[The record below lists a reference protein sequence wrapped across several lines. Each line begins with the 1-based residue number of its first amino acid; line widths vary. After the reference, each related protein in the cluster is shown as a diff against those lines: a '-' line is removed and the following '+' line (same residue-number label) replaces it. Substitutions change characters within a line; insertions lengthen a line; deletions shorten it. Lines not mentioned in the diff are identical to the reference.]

1 MKFSHSKKYPEKPN
15 TDSNIKKLLKALSN
29 PPKVVEVHDLR
40 NEAGKKYVGV
50 ANYKGKQIILDRNV
64 SKRGK
69 YTTVAHEVAH
79 FKLREKGISKFSK
92 GVQDELKKTKMYKS
106 LKKSGYETKKIPEE
120 AFAEYYT
127 QLKTGNQQKLKR
139 FEKKFPV
146 LAKRFSQLAKD

>member
-1 MKFSHSKKYPEKPN
+1 
-15 TDSNIKKLLKALSN
+15 
-29 PPKVVEVHDLR
+29 
-40 NEAGKKYVGV
+40 
-50 ANYKGKQIILDRNV
+50 
-64 SKRGK
+64 
-69 YTTVAHEVAH
+69 
-79 FKLREKGISKFSK
+79 
-92 GVQDELKKTKMYKS
+92 MYKS